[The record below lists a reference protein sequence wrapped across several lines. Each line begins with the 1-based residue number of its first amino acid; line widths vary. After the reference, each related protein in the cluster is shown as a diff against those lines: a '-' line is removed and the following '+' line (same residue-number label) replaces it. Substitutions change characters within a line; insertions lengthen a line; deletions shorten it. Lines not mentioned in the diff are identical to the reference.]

1 MATAWVELMSPRSLW
16 ARLFA
21 GLAFAL
27 CCLVGRPAQAW
38 VETDILGHQATVIA
52 DKNGQAE
59 VRHQLLIKLRGGPL
73 ESIDVEGVGQT
84 PEALTD
90 AIVRRTQGGTE
101 STWPLGVEPRE
112 DGSLHLRI
120 DAEKGLRGG
129 IYQFEFAYRISLTER
144 NWFERRGQRVRLTWV
159 GPRFSGGVDSAK
171 VIFRLPKGRTPPALP
186 GDEGEGSGVLLSQ
199 VRNGADFDE
208 VELVRAHIARGE
220 PAIWRVELDGDPFD
234 AAFEQAKAQGLA
246 NAAVPPP
253 PRKLEVP
260 KTPLWV
266 WSLSVALGIVFSLVC
281 LRKGKAQAQNAA
293 RWGAEP
299 RALLPI
305 STVPR
310 SLVAGLCYGGAI
322 GLGLAELPTLSGLC
336 LAASLFAAILLPPV
350 RLPKARGPGEWARL
364 TDEEGAGR
372 DAPKLAG
379 RFLDASTVPGFVVF
393 ATVVLASAAAA
404 WVLLPRVPY
413 QSALLLLASS
423 AVLPVFFTGKAGDA
437 PPDAAFGALPL
448 YRWVEKKLSRRSDV
462 HAEVW
467 ARRPLGGSEPDE
479 LRLRVV
485 LDGAKSGLLAIEVGL
500 EIGAGLVALPCVIVR
515 AMDESEAYQALPR
528 GVVWVRGRN
537 GEERVAI
544 LRPRVPTRSQCLEIV
559 EDVLALQSARASGG
573 GSPAQRERK
582 SKAMS
587 SGKGAVTA
595 NAGTPSP
602 SPAT

>member
-1 MATAWVELMSPRSLW
+1 MATAWVELLRRRSLW
-16 ARLFA
+16 ARLFGA
-21 GLAFAL
+21 LAFAL
-27 CCLVGRPAQAW
+27 CCLAGRSAHAW

-52 DKNGQAE
+52 DKDGHAE
-59 VRHQLLIKLRGGPL
+59 VRHQLLLRLRGGPL
-73 ESIDVEGVGQT
+73 ESLDIEGIGPT
-84 PEALTD
+84 EETLTD
-90 AIVRRTQGGTE
+90 AIVRRAQGGTE

-112 DGSLHLRI
+112 DGSVHLRI

-129 IYQFEFAYRISLTER
+129 TYQFEFSYRISLTER
-144 NWFERRGQRVRLTWV
+144 NWFERRGQRVLLTWV

-171 VIFRLPKGRTPPALP
+171 VIFRLPKGKAPPALP
-186 GDEGEGSGVLLSQ
+186 SDEGDASGVLLSQ
-199 VRNGADFDE
+199 VRNGAEADE
-208 VELVRAHIARGE
+208 VELVRAHVARGE

-234 AAFEQAKAQGLA
+234 AAFEKAKAQGVG
-246 NAAVPPP
+246 AAAIPPP
-253 PRKLEVP
+253 PRKLELP
-260 KTPLWV
+260 CTPPWV
-266 WSLSVALGIVFSLVC
+266 WSLSVALGTVYALVC
-281 LRKGKAQAQNAA
+281 LRKGKAQAENAA

-305 STVPR
+305 ANLPR
-310 SLVAGLCYGGAI
+310 SLISGLCYGGAI

-336 LAASLFAAILLPPV
+336 LAAALLAAILLPPV

-364 TDEEGAGR
+364 TDADAER
-372 DAPKLAG
+372 RIAPKLAG
-379 RFLDASTVPGFVVF
+379 RFLDASSVPGFIVF
-393 ATVVLASAAAA
+393 ATIVLASAAAA

-423 AVLPVFFTGKAGDA
+423 AVLPIFFTGKSGDA

-448 YRWVEKKLSRRSDV
+448 YRWLEKKLARRSDV

-467 ARRPLGGSEPDE
+467 ARRPLGGGEPDE
-479 LRLRVV
+479 LRLRIV

-528 GVVWVRGRN
+528 GVVWVRGRS

-559 EDVLALQSARASGG
+559 HDVLDLQSARASGG
-573 GSPAQRERK
+573 SSRVQRERK

-587 SGKGAVTA
+587 SGRGTATA
-595 NAGTPSP
+595 NGGTPSP
-602 SPAT
+602 TPAT